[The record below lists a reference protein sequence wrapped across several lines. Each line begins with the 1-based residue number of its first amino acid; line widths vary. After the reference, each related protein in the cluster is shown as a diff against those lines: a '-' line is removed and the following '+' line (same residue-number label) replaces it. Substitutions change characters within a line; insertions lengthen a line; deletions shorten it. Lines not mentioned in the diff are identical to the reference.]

1 MNVGQAIYSILS
13 GDSTLTTLVDG
24 RIYPERAT
32 DLSATPYVVYSI
44 QSVSPYDTKSGT
56 SVLDEASV
64 EVYAV
69 GPDYGDLMAIVNA
82 VRNALDRVSGNFG
95 DAAVQSCNF
104 VDEQADFEPVSREYI
119 VQQTYDFRLLRA
131 GSAPVSDLASVQG
144 ILIED
149 DNLTDSTYCT
159 KIVFPDDNLS
169 ISDRVATITMG
180 TGSAD
185 FDFLALELSAAKLNG
200 GASALSFDQADTD
213 IAFDTTAVDLSDT
226 MQTSL
231 NGIRVP
237 SGTYIV
243 RLVATAV
250 TDSNNVAP
258 HFKIEVG
265 NTREIGSEATCF
277 ITGTHGDTH
286 ATASTCFLYA
296 SAGNETLEVVAY
308 NHASANNSFELS
320 FVQFSLQKVA

>member
-13 GDSTLTTLVDG
+13 GDSTLSGLVDG

-44 QSVSPYDTKSGT
+44 QSVSPFDTKSGT

-69 GPDYGDLMAIVNA
+69 GPDYGDLMTIVNA

-131 GSAPVSDLASVQG
+131 GTAPVTSLASVQG

-149 DNLTDSTYCT
+149 DALTDSTYCT
-159 KIVFPDDNLS
+159 KIVFPDENLS
-169 ISDRVATITMG
+169 ITNRVATITMG
-180 TGSAD
+180 TGSGSAD
-185 FDFLALELSAAKLNG
+185 FDFFALELSAQYLSG
-200 GASALSFDQADTD
+200 GPNKIGFSNTETD

-226 MQTSL
+226 MQTYL
-231 NGIRVP
+231 NGIQVP
-237 SGTYIV
+237 SGTYLV
-243 RLVATAV
+243 RFMATAV
-250 TDSNNVAP
+250 TLDSNVEP
-258 HFKIEVG
+258 HFKFEVG
-265 NTREIGSEATCF
+265 NTREIGGRATCV
-277 ITGTHGDTH
+277 ISDNYG
-286 ATASTCFLYA
+286 TASACFLYQA
-296 SAGNETLEVVAY
+296 SGQETLEVLAFNDAGSDTFY
-308 NHASANNSFELS
+308 LD
-320 FVQFSLQKVA
+320 FVQFSLQKLT